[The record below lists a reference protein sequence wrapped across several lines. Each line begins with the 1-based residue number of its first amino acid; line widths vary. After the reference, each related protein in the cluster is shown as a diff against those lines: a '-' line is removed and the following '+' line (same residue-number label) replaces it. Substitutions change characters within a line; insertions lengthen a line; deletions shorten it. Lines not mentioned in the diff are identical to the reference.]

1 MPAPPLSK
9 SKSTVLC
16 WRRIDEFAGMEFL
29 RLGIGG
35 RRITVESDLICM
47 EAGGF
52 HLSHK
57 WELTSDW
64 RAQSLRIEKHDAKG
78 ARALLLER
86 DGSGWRVDGEP
97 RPDLDGAEEPDLSVT
112 PFCNTLIMRRVP
124 IEEGGNV
131 TVDVAYIDGAD
142 LSVVRSRQRYDFRK
156 PGLYRYIDLGVAEG
170 FEADLQ
176 VDDQK
181 LVINYQHLFERVKA

>member
-1 MPAPPLSK
+1 MHSPSDNKPI
-9 SKSTVLC
+9 C

-29 RLGIGG
+29 RLGAGG
-35 RRITVESDLICM
+35 RRIGVESNLICM

-52 HLSHK
+52 HLSHT

-64 RAQSLRIEKHDAKG
+64 RAQSLRVEKHDARG
-78 ARALLLER
+78 THALLLER
-86 DGSGWRVDGEP
+86 DGAGWRVDGKP

-124 IEEGGNV
+124 VEQGGNL

-142 LSVVRSRQRYDFRK
+142 LSVVRSRQRYDFKK
-156 PGLYRYIDLGVAEG
+156 PGLYRYIDLGVAKG
-170 FEADLQ
+170 FEADLR
-176 VDDQK
+176 VDEDW
-181 LVINYQHLFERVKA
+181 LVINYEHLFERIAS